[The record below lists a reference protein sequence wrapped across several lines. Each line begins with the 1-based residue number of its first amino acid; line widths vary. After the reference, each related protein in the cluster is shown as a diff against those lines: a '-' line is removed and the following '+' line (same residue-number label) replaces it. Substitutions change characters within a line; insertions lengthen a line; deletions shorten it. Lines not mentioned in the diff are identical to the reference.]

1 MRFIKFLAGA
11 GLAAML
17 AACGGGGG
25 VGDSSGGGSG
35 GSSGSTS
42 TAASITLSASATSVS
57 TAAGL
62 PNSAVT
68 ITAEV
73 RNASGTGVSNE
84 PISFV
89 ADSGVLTD
97 ASTSTG
103 TGPIAGV
110 SGGSGVPGVSLGRA
124 TAVLSAGTNKAPRTI
139 TVTVT
144 VG

>member
-1 MRFIKFLAGA
+1 MRFMKFLAGA

-35 GSSGSTS
+35 GGTDPVS
-42 TAASITLSASATSVS
+42 TAASMTLSSSTASVS
-57 TAAGL
+57 TAKGTA
-62 PNSAVT
+62 NSSAT

-73 RNASGTGVSNE
+73 RNASGGLVFLE
-84 PISFV
+84 PVTFS

-97 ASTSTG
+97 ASTSTSFG
-103 TGPIAGV
+103 A
-110 SGGSGVPGVSLGRA
+110 A
-124 TAVLSAGTNKAPRTI
+124 TAVLSAGAARTPRNI

-144 VG
+144 VGSI